1 MARPPVHLKL
11 PDFTRAVE
19 EITSSVNRLFTSL
32 EAPGLPRTREAEKL
46 KALQRGLKR
55 EEQVRA
61 RVLRNIRGS

>member
-1 MARPPVHLKL
+1 MPSRANRAA
-11 PDFTRAVE
+11 FARAVD
-19 EITSSVNRLFTSL
+19 EITASVNRLFDSL
-32 EAPGLPRTREAEKL
+32 EAHGPPHTREAEKL